1 MPLTTKLTSMRS
13 LKAVRAQA
21 AKLKRE
27 ATAIPHGGRARNSE
41 NLKNE
46 TPVIMDIY
54 VVYYN
59 TIK

>member
-1 MPLTTKLTSMRS
+1 MRS